1 MCSYVAIHILVGLL
15 DPFKNYVINQFIRKK
30 KTGNS
35 KDYFTIKILTGVLV
49 S

>member
-30 KTGNS
+30 KLAIQRITS
-35 KDYFTIKILTGVLV
+35 P
-49 S
+49 